1 MINYYPGSDPIWLK
15 KLIKCCK
22 FGQIRVSI
30 CASASFLEL
39 INYKNIKKKSPNQ
52 EILKYIFN
60 DEYAKDVYVWNNT
73 DNQNCRDIITHLW
86 TFLDEEVENFWTT
99 ELLSTFNNL
108 MPKMFSDVITQ
119 SLSDSKH
126 QDHHINS
133 FNKFWKLTS
142 DKNV

>member
-1 MINYYPGSDPIWLK
+1 M
-15 KLIKCCK
+15 
-22 FGQIRVSI
+22 
-30 CASASFLEL
+30 

-73 DNQNCRDIITHLW
+73 ENQNCRDIITHLW
-86 TFLDEEVENFWTT
+86 GFLDEEVENVKTT
-99 ELLSTFNNL
+99 ELLSIFNTL
-108 MPKMFSDVITQ
+108 MPKMFSDVITS
-119 SLSDSKH
+119 SLSDSRH